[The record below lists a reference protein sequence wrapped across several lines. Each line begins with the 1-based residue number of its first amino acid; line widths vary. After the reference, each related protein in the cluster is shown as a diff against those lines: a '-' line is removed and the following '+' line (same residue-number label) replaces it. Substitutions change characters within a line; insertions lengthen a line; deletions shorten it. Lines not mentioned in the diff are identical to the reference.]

1 MSSLKLSPDKFIFH
15 RLTLHNFKM
24 HKFTELEMSELPII
38 VISGA
43 NGSGKTQILEALIL
57 SIGHTPS
64 RVSLSSYKDLVG
76 PFDDHCIIQLFL
88 RNPMMNDQRLISSSD
103 PDISNI
109 VNKDRFHLEIRINKE
124 GDMRR
129 SIVDSK
135 GKKQSIAR
143 KQIQR
148 LMKSIGIYDDTML
161 NFTEEGYLSS
171 FADGS
176 PRKKLESLL
185 AATGLKEIF
194 ASYLTS
200 KRRVDEKNREFS
212 PLVLQLEK
220 EKISLN
226 KLKENFQRLEKKR
239 ELISRF
245 ENVDRELVW
254 YKALESRD
262 RLQESKKELTSK
274 KKELSSL
281 NTQILSTNENYDKI
295 RKVLENLEKENNG
308 LIIDRDEL
316 NDKVSRFEGQKEEK
330 KRKTNQFKETLNTID
345 EKLTE
350 FRKVKTNDNLSE
362 KISLQDQLSSIKKQ
376 QKYLNVRVKDI
387 SKELREKSVEEKE
400 IKERI
405 NERASLYG
413 DLSEYERNLVKD
425 TVKFKEGIR
434 SSRYAGEIIG
444 PVYEIITILPDFAEY
459 SEVIKQALGRTLFGF
474 IATSEEA
481 YQTAKEIYDTLFPSF
496 KPNFTVGRVLED
508 EQGPKPDY
516 LTSTTIEEKP
526 DGVIDNVINLIETS
540 TQVKLYLKRFVNV
553 ILAIPDLSPNLLT
566 NYAKQIRANIL
577 TSDGKS
583 YYLSREAF
591 SSPPRKYRVKL
602 DVSLDKYLSIERIRE
617 NLQDLYSNMEE
628 LAAEESQ
635 FIQEISQLENK
646 KRVIENSLR
655 PWEISGDELEREFIN
670 LENKKNEIEQ
680 QLKEESTGLE
690 QIEEKIESHG
700 SQLIEMDN
708 ELKIKRG
715 LEFKTRNEFSELT
728 HSINELSSK
737 KNRFIRHVEL
747 LNVEVEEIEKQHSE
761 LFSLA
766 QEKGLQPETI
776 RENKE
781 EIFSDY
787 NKIKGQLELLE
798 ITPAV
803 TEETLEEQ
811 ERKVEVLKVEVE
823 ENQKHLDNLKKDLE
837 KRLAEWEGSLKQIV
851 SHLNKMLNLL
861 LKDVFENISLSIVN
875 YNDETNS
882 GLIIEAET
890 KGDYRKYRQ
899 LSGGEKTLI
908 AQAIILALHMINHS
922 PIHAIDEFTQK
933 LDKKNKSLAFSMA
946 LATYEIAKEN
956 RSITPQFI
964 LITPSL
970 DDVQLS
976 DEFTHK
982 ILIESKVIV

>member
-1 MSSLKLSPDKFIFH
+1 MSSLTLSPNNFIFH
-15 RLTLHNFKM
+15 RLTLYNFKM
-24 HKFTELEMSELPII
+24 HKFTELELSELPII

-76 PFDDHCIIQLFL
+76 SFEDHCTIQLFL
-88 RNPMMNDQRLISSSD
+88 RNPIINDRRLISSSD
-103 PDISNI
+103 PDISAI

-143 KQIQR
+143 KQVQR

-212 PLVLQLEK
+212 PLILQLEK

-226 KLKENFQRLEKKR
+226 KLKENFERLEKKR
-239 ELISRF
+239 ELITRF

-254 YKALESRD
+254 FKALDSKD
-262 RLQESKKELTSK
+262 KLHESKDELKSK
-274 KKELSSL
+274 KNELNNL
-281 NTQILSTNENYDKI
+281 NIQIQSTKENYNET
-295 RKVLENLEKENNG
+295 RKELENLEKDNNN
-308 LIIDRDEL
+308 LINKRDIL
-316 NDKVSRFEGQKEEK
+316 SDKVSRFEGQKEEK
-330 KRKTNQFKETLNTID
+330 GRKINQFKETLKNLD

-350 FRKVKTNDNLSE
+350 FRKVKTNGNLNE
-362 KISLQDQLSSIKKQ
+362 KISLQDQLNSNKKQ
-376 QKYLNVRVKDI
+376 QKYLDVRISDI
-387 SKELREKSVEEKE
+387 SKELREKTVEETA

-405 NERASLYG
+405 SERASLYG

-425 TVKFKEGIR
+425 TIKFKKGIN
-434 SSRYAGEIIG
+434 SSHYADEIIG
-444 PVYEIITILPDFAEY
+444 PVYEVITISPDFVKY

-481 YQTAKEIYDTLFPSF
+481 YHAAKEIYDNLFPSF
-496 KPNFTVGRVLED
+496 KPNFTVGRVLEE

-516 LTSTTIEEKP
+516 ITSTVMKEKP

-540 TQVKLYLKRFVNV
+540 TQVKLFLKRFVNIV
-553 ILAIPDLSPNLLT
+553 LAIPELSPNLLT

-577 TSDGKS
+577 TTDGKS
-583 YYLSREAF
+583 YYLTREAF
-591 SSPPRKYRVKL
+591 SRPPSKYRVRL
-602 DVSLDKYLSIERIRE
+602 NVSLDKYLSIERIRE
-617 NLQDLYSNMEE
+617 NLQALYISMEE
-628 LAAEESQ
+628 LVAEESQ
-635 FIQEISQLENK
+635 YIQERIQLENK
-646 KRVIENSLR
+646 KREIENYLR
-655 PWEISGDELEREFIN
+655 PWEMSGDEIERKYIN
-670 LENKKNEIEQ
+670 LESRKNEVEQ
-680 QLKEESTGLE
+680 QLGEESKGLE
-690 QIEEKIESHG
+690 QIDEKIESHA
-700 SQLIEMDN
+700 SQLIVMDN
-708 ELKIKRG
+708 ELKIKRS
-715 LEFKTRNEFSELT
+715 LEQNMKNEFSELS
-728 HSINELSSK
+728 HSINELSSR
-737 KNRFIRHVEL
+737 KNRILRHVEL
-747 LNVEVEEIEKQHSE
+747 LSVEVEEIEKQYSE
-761 LFSLA
+761 LLSLA
-766 QEKGLQPETI
+766 QEKGLQPEVI

-781 EIFSDY
+781 DIFSDY
-787 NKIKGQLELLE
+787 SKIKGQLELLE

-803 TEETLEEQ
+803 TEETFKEQ
-811 ERKVEVLKVEVE
+811 ERQVEALRVEVE

-837 KRLAEWEGSLKQIV
+837 KRLAEWEGSLKQIG

-861 LKDVFENISLSIVN
+861 LKDVFENISLSIVD
-875 YNDETNS
+875 YKDETNS

-890 KGDYRKYRQ
+890 KGDDRKYRQ

-933 LDKKNKSLAFSMA
+933 LDRKNKSLAFAMA

-970 DDVQLS
+970 DDIQLS

>member
-1 MSSLKLSPDKFIFH
+1 MSSLVLKSDNFIFH
-15 RLTLHNFKM
+15 RLTLCNFKM
-24 HKFTELEMSELPII
+24 HKFTELELSELPII

-43 NGSGKTQILEALIL
+43 NGSGKTQLLEALIL

-88 RNPMMNDQRLISSSD
+88 RNPIINDQRIISSSD

-129 SIVDSK
+129 SIVDTK

-143 KQIQR
+143 KQVQR

-176 PRKKLESLL
+176 PRKKLDSLL

-200 KRRVDEKNREFS
+200 KRRVDEKNKEFS

-220 EKISLN
+220 EKTSLS
-226 KLKENFQRLEKKR
+226 KLKENFERLEKKK
-239 ELISRF
+239 ELITRF

-254 YKALESRD
+254 FNALESKD
-262 RLQESKKELTSK
+262 RLRESKEELTSK
-274 KKELSSL
+274 KNELSNLS
-281 NTQILSTNENYDKI
+281 TQLQSTNEDYNKT
-295 RKVLENLEKENNG
+295 RKELENLEKDNNN
-308 LIIDRDEL
+308 LINERDIL
-316 NDKVSRFEGQKEEK
+316 SDKVSRFEGQKEEK
-330 KRKTNQFKETLNTID
+330 ERKINQFKETLNNLD

-350 FRKVKTNDNLSE
+350 FRKVKTNDTLNE
-362 KISLQDQLSSIKKQ
+362 KINLQDQLNSIKKQ
-376 QKYLNVRVKDI
+376 QKHMNVRILDI
-387 SKELREKSVEEKE
+387 SKELKEKSNEENV
-400 IKERI
+400 IKKRI
-405 NERASLYG
+405 DERASLYG

-425 TVKFKEGIR
+425 SIKFKEGIK
-434 SSRYAGEIIG
+434 SSHYSKEIIG
-444 PVYEIITILPDFAEY
+444 PVYEVITILPDFVKY
-459 SEVIKQALGRTLFGF
+459 SEVIKQALGRNLFGF

-481 YQTAKEIYDTLFPSF
+481 YHAAKEIYDNIFPSF
-496 KPNFTVGRVLED
+496 KPNFTVGRVLEE

-516 LTSTTIEEKP
+516 LTSTSLKEKP
-526 DGVIDNVINLIETS
+526 DGVIDNVINLIKTS
-540 TQVKLYLKRFVNV
+540 TQVKLYLKRFVNIV
-553 ILAIPDLSPNLLT
+553 LAFPELPPNLLT

-577 TSDGKS
+577 TTDGKS
-583 YYLSREAF
+583 FYLSREAF
-591 SSPPRKYRVKL
+591 SRPPSKYRVRL
-602 DVSLDKYLSIERIRE
+602 NVSLDKYLSIERIRE
-617 NLQDLYSNMEE
+617 NLQALYTNMEE

-635 FIQEISQLENK
+635 YIQERSELENK
-646 KRVIENSLR
+646 KREIENHLR
-655 PWEISGDELEREFIN
+655 PWEMSGDEVEREFIN
-670 LENKKNEIEQ
+670 LESRKNEVEQ
-680 QLKEESTGLE
+680 QLGEERNGLE
-690 QIEEKIESHG
+690 QINAKIENHA
-700 SQLIEMDN
+700 SQLIKMDN
-708 ELKIKRG
+708 GLKIKRG
-715 LEFKTRNEFSELT
+715 LEQNKRSEFSELS
-728 HSINELSSK
+728 HRINELSSR
-737 KNRFIRHVEL
+737 KNRIIRHVEL
-747 LNVEVEEIEKQHSE
+747 LKIEVEEIDKLLSE
-761 LFSLA
+761 LLSLA
-766 QEKGLQPETI
+766 QEKGLQPEVI

-781 EIFSDY
+781 DIFSEY
-787 NKIKGQLELLE
+787 SKIKGQLELLE
-798 ITPAV
+798 ITPEV
-803 TEETLEEQ
+803 TEETLKEQ
-811 ERKVEVLKVEVE
+811 DRKVEVLQTEVE
-823 ENQKHLDNLKKDLE
+823 ENQKHLDNLKKDLA

-875 YNDETNS
+875 YNDEKNS

-890 KGDYRKYRQ
+890 KGDDRKYRQ

-933 LDKKNKSLAFSMA
+933 LDKKNKSLAFAMA

>member
-1 MSSLKLSPDKFIFH
+1 MSSLTLSPDNFIFH
-15 RLTLHNFKM
+15 RLTLYNFKM
-24 HKFTELEMSELPII
+24 HKFTELELSELPII

-76 PFDDHCIIQLFL
+76 PFDDHCTIQLFL
-88 RNPMMNDQRLISSSD
+88 RNPTINELRIISSSD
-103 PDISNI
+103 PDISTI

-143 KQIQR
+143 KQVQR

-176 PRKKLESLL
+176 PRKKLDSLL

-212 PLVLQLEK
+212 PLILQLEK

-226 KLKENFQRLEKKR
+226 KLKENFERLEKKR
-239 ELISRF
+239 ELITRF
-245 ENVDRELVW
+245 ENVERELAW
-254 YKALESRD
+254 FKALDSKD
-262 RLQESKKELTSK
+262 KLNESKEELTSK
-274 KKELSSL
+274 KDELNDL
-281 NTQILSTNENYDKI
+281 NTQIQSTNKNYDET
-295 RKVLENLEKENNG
+295 RKELENLENDNNN
-308 LIIDRDEL
+308 LINKRDIL
-316 NDKVSRFEGQKEEK
+316 SDKVSRFEGQKEEK
-330 KRKTNQFKETLNTID
+330 ERKINQFKETLKNLD

-350 FRKVKTNDNLSE
+350 FRKVKTNGNLNE
-362 KISLQDQLSSIKKQ
+362 KISLQDQLNSNKKQ
-376 QKYLNVRVKDI
+376 QKYLDVRISDI
-387 SKELREKSVEEKE
+387 SKELREKTVEETA

-425 TVKFKEGIR
+425 TIKFKEGIN
-434 SSRYAGEIIG
+434 SSHYADEIIG
-444 PVYEIITILPDFAEY
+444 PVYEVITISPDFVKY

-481 YQTAKEIYDTLFPSF
+481 YHAAKEIYDNLFPSY
-496 KPNFTVGRVLED
+496 KPNFTVGRVLEE

-516 LTSTTIEEKP
+516 ITSTVMKEKP

-540 TQVKLYLKRFVNV
+540 TQVKLFLKRFVNIV
-553 ILAIPDLSPNLLT
+553 LAIPELSPNLLT
-566 NYAKQIRANIL
+566 NYAKKIRANIL
-577 TSDGKS
+577 TTDGKS
-583 YYLSREAF
+583 YYLLREAF
-591 SSPPRKYRVKL
+591 SRPPSKYRVRLK
-602 DVSLDKYLSIERIRE
+602 VSLDKYLSIERIRE
-617 NLQDLYSNMEE
+617 NLQALYANMEE
-628 LAAEESQ
+628 LVAEESQ
-635 FIQEISQLENK
+635 YIQERIQLENK
-646 KRVIENSLR
+646 KREIESYLR
-655 PWEISGDELEREFIN
+655 PWEMSGDEIERKFIN
-670 LENKKNEIEQ
+670 LESRKNEVEQ
-680 QLKEESTGLE
+680 QLGEESKGLE
-690 QIEEKIESHG
+690 QIDEKIESHA
-700 SQLIEMDN
+700 SQLIVMDN
-708 ELKIKRG
+708 ELKVKRS
-715 LEFKTRNEFSELT
+715 LEQNKKNEFSELSY
-728 HSINELSSK
+728 SINELSSR
-737 KNRFIRHVEL
+737 KNRILRHVEL
-747 LNVEVEEIEKQHSE
+747 LTVEVEEIKKQYSE
-761 LFSLA
+761 LLSLA
-766 QEKGLQPETI
+766 QEKGLQTEVI

-781 EIFSDY
+781 DIFSEY
-787 NKIKGQLELLE
+787 SKIKGQLELLE

-803 TEETLEEQ
+803 TEETLKEQ
-811 ERKVEVLKVEVE
+811 ERQVEALKVEVE

-890 KGDYRKYRQ
+890 KGDDRKYRQ

-933 LDKKNKSLAFSMA
+933 LDKKNKSLAFAMA

>member
-1 MSSLKLSPDKFIFH
+1 MSSLVLSPDNFIFH
-15 RLTLHNFKM
+15 RLTLYNFKM
-24 HKFTELEMSELPII
+24 HKFTELELSELPII

-43 NGSGKTQILEALIL
+43 NGSGKTQLLEALIL

-64 RVSLSSYKDLVG
+64 RVSLSSYKDIVG

-88 RNPMMNDQRLISSSD
+88 RNPMMNEQRVISSSD

-109 VNKDRFHLEIRINKE
+109 VNKDGFHLEIRINKE

-135 GKKQSIAR
+135 GKKQAIAR
-143 KQIQR
+143 KQVQR

-194 ASYLTS
+194 ASYLLS
-200 KRRVDEKNREFS
+200 KKRVDEKNREFS
-212 PLVLQLEK
+212 PLILQLEK
-220 EKISLN
+220 EKTTLN
-226 KLKENFQRLEKKR
+226 KLKENFERLEKKR
-239 ELISRF
+239 ELITRF
-245 ENVDRELVW
+245 ESVDRELVW
-254 YKALESRD
+254 FRALEGKSN
-262 RLQESKKELTSK
+262 LQESKKELTSK
-274 KKELSSL
+274 KDELSNL
-281 NTQILSTNENYDKI
+281 NKHIKSTKENYDTAVKE
-295 RKVLENLEKENNG
+295 LENLEKDNNI
-308 LIIDRDEL
+308 LINTRDVL
-316 NDKVSRFEGQKEEK
+316 SDKVSRFEGQKEEK
-330 KRKTNQFKETLNTID
+330 QRKLSQFKETLNNID

-350 FRKVKTNDNLSE
+350 FRKVKTNDNLNE

-376 QKYLNVRVKDI
+376 QKYLDVRITDI
-387 SKELREKSVEEKE
+387 SKELREKTVEETE

-405 NERASLYG
+405 NERAGLHG

-425 TVKFKEGIR
+425 TVKFKEGIK
-434 SSRYAGEIIG
+434 SSHYAKEIIG
-444 PVYEIITILPDFAEY
+444 PVYEIITILPDFVKH

-474 IATSEEA
+474 IAISEEA
-481 YQTAKEIYDTLFPSF
+481 YQAAKEIYDNLFPSF
-496 KPNFTVGRVLED
+496 KPNFTVGRVLEE
-508 EQGPKPDY
+508 EQGPKPKY
-516 LTSTTIEEKP
+516 LTSTVMKEKP
-526 DGVIDNVINLIETS
+526 DGVIENVINLIETS

-553 ILAIPDLSPNLLT
+553 VLAIPELSPNLLT
-566 NYAKQIRANIL
+566 NYAKQIRANVL
-577 TSDGKS
+577 TTDGKS

-591 SSPPRKYRVKL
+591 SRPPRKYRVRL
-602 DVSLDKYLSIERIRE
+602 NVSLDKYLSIERIRE
-617 NLQDLYSNMEE
+617 NLQALHTTMEE
-628 LAAEESQ
+628 LVAEESKY
-635 FIQEISQLENK
+635 IQERSQLEINK
-646 KRVIENSLR
+646 REIQSTLR
-655 PWEISGDELEREFIN
+655 PWEMPDDELEREFIN
-670 LENKKNEIEQ
+670 LEHRKNEIEQ
-680 QLKEESTGLE
+680 QLGEERSGLE
-690 QIEEKIESHG
+690 HIEVEIESYA
-700 SQLIEMDN
+700 SQLIVKDN
-708 ELKIKRG
+708 ELKIKRS
-715 LEFKTRNEFSELT
+715 LEHNKRNEFSELS
-728 HSINELSSK
+728 HRINDLSPR
-737 KNRFIRHVEL
+737 KNRIIRHVEL
-747 LNVEVEEIEKQHSE
+747 LNIEVEEIKKQYNE
-761 LFSLA
+761 FLSLA
-766 QEKGLQPETI
+766 QKKGLQPEVI

-787 NKIKGQLELLE
+787 SKIKGQLELLE
-798 ITPAV
+798 ITPEV
-803 TEETLEEQ
+803 TEETLKEQ
-811 ERKVEVLKVEVE
+811 ESKVELLQVEVE

-837 KRLAEWEGSLKQIV
+837 KRLAEWESSLQQIV

-861 LKDVFENISLSIVN
+861 LKDVFENISLSIIN

-890 KGDYRKYRQ
+890 KGDDRKYRQ

-933 LDKKNKSLAFSMA
+933 LDKKNKSLAFAMA

-956 RSITPQFI
+956 RSITPQFL

-976 DEFTHK
+976 EEFTHK